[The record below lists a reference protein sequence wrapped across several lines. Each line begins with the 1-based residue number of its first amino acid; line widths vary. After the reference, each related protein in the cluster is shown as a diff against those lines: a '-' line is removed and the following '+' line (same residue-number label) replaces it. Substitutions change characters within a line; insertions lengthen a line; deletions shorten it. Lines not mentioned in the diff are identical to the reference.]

1 VPRHL
6 TEVVLEV
13 PKAVA
18 ITGASGLIGGA
29 ITSALEARGDRV
41 RKLVRRPP
49 RADDEVRWDPHSDRL
64 DPAVLE
70 GIDAVVH
77 LAGRNV
83 GDARWSDAVKN
94 EIRAS
99 RVDGTRLLAE
109 ALASGAGPAHFI
121 SASGASVYGD
131 RGDTVLDEDS
141 GAGSGFLADV
151 VTAWEAAADPARDK
165 GVRVVHA
172 RLGVVFAR
180 DGGALDKMLLPFR
193 MGAGGRL
200 GSGKQY
206 MPFVALDDALAAFLR
221 LLDDESLSD
230 VFNVTAKA
238 PATNAE
244 LTRALGAVLH
254 RPTVM
259 AVPAFALR
267 IAMGTEMANELL
279 LASQRVVP
287 KRLLDV
293 GFEFAHP
300 TIEDAVRA
308 AVRS

>member
-1 VPRHL
+1 
-6 TEVVLEV
+6 
-13 PKAVA
+13 
-18 ITGASGLIGGA
+18 
-29 ITSALEARGDRV
+29 
-41 RKLVRRPP
+41 
-49 RADDEVRWDPHSDRL
+49 
-64 DPAVLE
+64 
-70 GIDAVVH
+70 
-77 LAGRNV
+77 
-83 GDARWSDAVKN
+83 
-94 EIRAS
+94 
-99 RVDGTRLLAE
+99 
-109 ALASGAGPAHFI
+109 
-121 SASGASVYGD
+121 
-131 RGDTVLDEDS
+131 
-141 GAGSGFLADV
+141 V